1 MVNCKTVGGDGI
13 HKAGRPGGAP
23 IESGQRRCMASARQ
37 RAGQEPPGKAVAG
50 GGGAHRGCHGA
61 ATLPTADGLEDEFQ
75 TACTP
80 TGLGHRNR
88 TLCNMS
94 KFPSSRKQ
102 ATPFCG
108 GPRNMKREKKPLRS
122 PKH

>member
-50 GGGAHRGCHGA
+50 GGGHTGGA
-61 ATLPTADGLEDEFQ
+61 MAPPRCPQQMGW
-75 TACTP
+75 
-80 TGLGHRNR
+80 R
-88 TLCNMS
+88 MS
-94 KFPSSRKQ
+94 FRQ
-102 ATPFCG
+102 HA
-108 GPRNMKREKKPLRS
+108 LRQV
-122 PKH
+122 